1 MDLDREKFL
10 ESLVNSMS
18 PSGFEE
24 EAVKVWV
31 DRAKKFADRVYT
43 DYHGNAIAVIN
54 EGKEPRV
61 MLAGHIDEIGYMI
74 TYVDEQGYL
83 YFNTIGGIDPQIAQ
97 GQRVWIRGKNGER
110 ILGVIGKKAIHLLDE
125 EERKRVPKFKEMW
138 IDIGAKN
145 KDEVLERI
153 EIGTCAVNA
162 LNYEK
167 LYGSNVVAR
176 GFDDRVGAFIALEA
190 LAELSKIKENL
201 NVSVYAVAT
210 VQEEIGLRGARTSAF
225 GIDPHVGIAIDV
237 THTTDQPG
245 VEKKLLGDIK
255 LGGGPVIAR
264 GPNISPKVYEKLV
277 NTAKELNIP
286 YQIEGVPHATGTD
299 ANVIQITRAGVATG
313 LVSVPNRYMHTP
325 CEVVN
330 LDDLDNIIKLL
341 AGFCERVKRADEF
354 LIYNI

>member
-83 YFNTIGGIDPQIAQ
+83 YFSTIGGVDPQIAQ

-299 ANVIQITRAGVATG
+299 ANAIQITRAGVATG

>member
-24 EAVKVWV
+24 EAVKLWV

-83 YFNTIGGIDPQIAQ
+83 YFSTIGGVDPQIAQ

-299 ANVIQITRAGVATG
+299 ANAIQITRAGVATG

>member
-1 MDLDREKFL
+1 MEKDREKFL
-10 ESLVNSMS
+10 EALVNAMS

-31 DRAKKFADRVYT
+31 ERAKPYADKVYT

-54 EGKEPRV
+54 EGKEPRI

-83 YFNTIGGIDPQIAQ
+83 YFNTIGGVDPQIAQ
-97 GQRVWIRGKNGER
+97 GQRVWIKGKDGSR

-145 KDEVLERI
+145 RDEVLEKI
-153 EIGTCAVNA
+153 DIGTCAVNA
-162 LNYEK
+162 QSYEK
-167 LYGSNVVAR
+167 LYNNNVVAR
-176 GFDDRVGAFIALEA
+176 GFDDRVGAFIVLET
-190 LAELSKIKENL
+190 LIELSKIKDKL
-201 NVSVYAVAT
+201 NASIYAVAT
-210 VQEEIGLRGARTSAF
+210 VQEEIGLRGAHTSAF
-225 GIDPHVGIAIDV
+225 GIDPHVGIAVDV
-237 THTTDQPG
+237 THTADQPG
-245 VEKKLLGDIK
+245 VEKKVIGDIK

-264 GPNISPKVYEKLV
+264 GPNISPKVFEKLV
-277 NTAKELNIP
+277 ATAKELNLP
-286 YQIEGVPHATGTD
+286 YQVEPAPRATGTD
-299 ANVIQITRAGVATG
+299 ANAIQLTRAGVATG

-341 AGFCERVKRADEF
+341 AGFCERVKSKEEF
-354 LIYNI
+354 ILYKI